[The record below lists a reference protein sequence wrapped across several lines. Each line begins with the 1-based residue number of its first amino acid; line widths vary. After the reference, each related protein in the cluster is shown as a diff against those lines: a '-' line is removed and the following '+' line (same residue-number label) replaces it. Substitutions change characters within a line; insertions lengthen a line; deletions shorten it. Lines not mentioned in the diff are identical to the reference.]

1 MHNGCVQMIL
11 FAYAALIGP
20 ASAAALVLPLPP
32 DHRRVVF
39 AARIEIQKNSI
50 VRVPPAAPPSRRV
63 PIVKWKEKGAPN
75 CIKWSSMAAAMVS
88 SPTTIDL
95 IVRGGT
101 RYRVKLEKS
110 CQAID
115 FYSGFYVKQ
124 TKDGRVCED
133 RDSIHSRSGGEC
145 VIDTFKTLVP
155 AK

>member
-1 MHNGCVQMIL
+1 MIL

-20 ASAAALVLPLPP
+20 ASAGVQSLPLQA
-32 DHRRVVF
+32 VSNEVTIV
-39 AARIEIQKNSI
+39 AQVQIQRSTI
-50 VRVPPAAPPSRRV
+50 VRVPPAAPPSRPAPV
-63 PIVKWKEKGAPN
+63 IKWKEKGAPN

-95 IVRGGT
+95 VVRGGT

-115 FYSGFYVKQ
+115 FYSGFYVKA
-124 TKDGRVCED
+124 TTDGRVCED

-145 VIDTFKTLVP
+145 LIDKYKTLVP

>member
-1 MHNGCVQMIL
+1 
-11 FAYAALIGP
+11 
-20 ASAAALVLPLPP
+20 
-32 DHRRVVF
+32 
-39 AARIEIQKNSI
+39 
-50 VRVPPAAPPSRRV
+50 
-63 PIVKWKEKGAPN
+63 
-75 CIKWSSMAAAMVS
+75 MAAAMVS

-115 FYSGFYVKQ
+115 FYSGFYVKA
-124 TKDGRVCED
+124 TRDGQVCED

-145 VIDTFKTLVP
+145 AIGKFKTLVP

>member
-1 MHNGCVQMIL
+1 MHNGCAQMIL

-20 ASAAALVLPLPP
+20 ASVGVQSLPLQA
-32 DHRRVVF
+32 VTSEVTIV
-39 AARIEIQKNSI
+39 AQVQIQRSSI
-50 VRVPPAAPPSRRV
+50 VRVPPAAPPSRLAQV
-63 PIVKWKEKGAPN
+63 VKWKEKGAPN

-95 IVRGGT
+95 VVRGGT

-115 FYSGFYVKQ
+115 FYSGFYVKA

-133 RDSIHSRSGGEC
+133 RNSIHSRSGGEC
-145 VIDTFKTLVP
+145 LIDKYKTLVP